1 MLKNKCQNFWLLILA
16 TLASSEFWLLSRETP
31 VASLSRSFHNSLAT
45 RENFRD
51 SFHDSLVTKHLETAF
66 LKCFLWETCFKP
78 LPFSLKPLFQYFY
91 IKTQSIW
98 MVFHSINISKIILNS
113 FHWFGSLDYVLES
126 FVSWLG
132 FSS

>member
-98 MVFHSINISKIILNS
+98 TVFHYISISKVILNS
-113 FHWFGSLDYVLES
+113 FHWFGSLDYVWRFLY
-126 FVSWLG
+126 SWLR